1 MGNDQIIRSVDQ
13 IFGRLQGG
21 TVRFSALQNEVLR
34 YILENGYRPGDP
46 MPTIQEVAR
55 ALGVSV
61 AKARESLEIA
71 RALGIV
77 EIKPGRGTRVA
88 AYRFGPAAT
97 LSALYAIGQNHSHF
111 THLRE
116 VRNALEIHFWEEAVR
131 SLEPEDLAHL
141 RALIATASRLLQR
154 QPVQVPAA
162 EHRQFHMTFFARL
175 ENPFVLGILEAFWE
189 AYEAF
194 GLNLYRD
201 LHYHRTVWDY
211 HERIVDAIEAGE
223 VETSRRLLIEH
234 MSLLSARP
242 FPSPATASTADQRTA
257 SFE

>member
-1 MGNDQIIRSVDQ
+1 V
-13 IFGRLQGG
+13 RL
-21 TVRFSALQNEVLR
+21 SALQNAVLR
-34 YILENGYRPGDP
+34 YIVENGYRPGDP

-88 AYRFGPAAT
+88 EYRFGPTAT
-97 LSALYAIGQNHSHF
+97 ISVLYAIGQNGQHF
-111 THLRE
+111 AHLRE

-131 SLEPEDLAHL
+131 SLEPEDLIRL
-141 RALIATASRLLQR
+141 RSLIATASRLLQR
-154 QPVQVPAA
+154 QPIQVPAA
-162 EHRQFHMTFFARL
+162 EHRQFHMTIFARL
-175 ENPFVLGILEAFWE
+175 ENPFVSGILEAFWE

-194 GLNLYRD
+194 GLNLYQD
-201 LHYHRTVWDY
+201 LSYHRTVWNY

-223 VETSRRLLIEH
+223 VEASRRLLIEH
-234 MSLLSARP
+234 MNLLSSRP
-242 FPSPATASTADQRTA
+242 LPQMASPPAADQRSA